1 MIDLERLSKL
11 VNDEVEYAEKH
22 KLDPG
27 NLRGAIVI
35 KDILDKDTSYEEK
48 KKTLL
53 DLSVLITK
61 GLSRD

>member
-1 MIDLERLSKL
+1 MNDLERLSKL

-27 NLRGAIVI
+27 YLNGAIVI
-35 KDILDKDTSYEEK
+35 KEILDKDTSYREK